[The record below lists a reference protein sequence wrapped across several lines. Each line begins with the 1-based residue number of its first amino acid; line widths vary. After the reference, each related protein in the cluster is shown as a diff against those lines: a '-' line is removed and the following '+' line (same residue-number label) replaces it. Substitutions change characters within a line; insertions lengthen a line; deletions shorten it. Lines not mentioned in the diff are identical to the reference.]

1 MDIEQLTKAQIV
13 LLVLLVSFVTS
24 IATGIVTVTLL
35 DQAPPAVTQT
45 INRVVEH
52 TVERVVP
59 GIGQKEVITKTVV
72 VNEGDLVAKS
82 IEKNTSV
89 LVRIFENTQ
98 SGAFLGLGVIA
109 TQDGIVATDST
120 LVSTDSTYRLMINS
134 GEFFDANVIR
144 HTPENSI
151 ALLKIVLPETSS
163 EDETD
168 SVSNNIVTTFTPALF
183 SNVTNL
189 KLGQTVVAL
198 SGEEY
203 TNVTVGII
211 SGLPMVAI
219 EKIFA
224 EVSPDEEVT
233 EDTPLFDNSS
243 QLGSIVSHFIGD
255 EEDAVVSKENTS
267 VEYYLSLIETNI
279 KEDKTFFG
287 SPLVNVSGEVVG
299 IKTSE
304 GARNSNYVP
313 ASVLVSELSA
323 FAESEIVISKEEGN
337 TE

>member
-1 MDIEQLTKAQIV
+1 
-13 LLVLLVSFVTS
+13 
-24 IATGIVTVTLL
+24 
-35 DQAPPAVTQT
+35 
-45 INRVVEH
+45 
-52 TVERVVP
+52 
-59 GIGQKEVITKTVV
+59 
-72 VNEGDLVAKS
+72 
-82 IEKNTSV
+82 
-89 LVRIFENTQ
+89 
-98 SGAFLGLGVIA
+98 
-109 TQDGIVATDST
+109 
-120 LVSTDSTYRLMINS
+120 
-134 GEFFDANVIR
+134 
-144 HTPENSI
+144 
-151 ALLKIVLPETSS
+151 
-163 EDETD
+163 
-168 SVSNNIVTTFTPALF
+168 
-183 SNVTNL
+183 
-189 KLGQTVVAL
+189 
-198 SGEEY
+198 
-203 TNVTVGII
+203 
-211 SGLPMVAI
+211 MVAI